1 MNLYIAARIIAVLA
15 LVAGMT
21 AAFMVLR
28 GDGSQDASS
37 PRSAHPGG
45 EPARAELERCR
56 NIGMAA
62 IADAA
67 CRKAWAENRL
77 RFLEPTSHVSPYA
90 APSADKDQS
99 RLLPEQS
106 PVWSCAQDHLCPDRV
121 AP

>member
-1 MNLYIAARIIAVLA
+1 MNLKIAARMIAVLV
-15 LVAGMT
+15 LVAAMT

-37 PRSAHPGG
+37 PRPAHPGG
-45 EPARAELERCR
+45 EPAKAELERCR

-67 CRKAWAENRL
+67 CRKAWVENRR

-90 APSADKDQS
+90 APSADKDQN
-99 RLLPEQS
+99 RFLPERS
-106 PVWSCAQDHLCPDRV
+106 PAYAQDHFRLDGV
-121 AP
+121 AA